1 MSVATTNARWAHTL
15 VDSLAAGG
23 MAHVVISPGSRNTP
37 LVLACDNH
45 STIQTHVVLD
55 ERAAGFVAL
64 GIARTSTTPVG
75 LVCTSGSA
83 GAHYLP
89 ALIEA
94 RYSRIPLVVMTADRP
109 RELQY
114 SGSPQTIDQLQ
125 LFGNNVLASFSLTA
139 PTPDASPRWLAG
151 VGAQAVDAATS
162 SPAGPVHLNV
172 PFREPLWE
180 ADVGPIG
187 DALRPATIE
196 RQPTGPATEWVA
208 ALASQLRHS
217 ERGVIVCG
225 PWTSTEE
232 SEDASVAIGALGA
245 ALGWPVLADPASGVR
260 YGRHNTDVVLSG
272 YDAFLRSEVVAAKL
286 RPDFVLQFG
295 QVPTSKILTQWLSGA
310 TSTRRVLVDP
320 DGWWHDPGYRADRL
334 VVAARGALCRALLAE
349 VPAAP
354 ASSRWLTLWQGI
366 EASTWAAI
374 DGKLGA
380 TLWEGQVARTLLDTL
395 PEGSA
400 LHVASSMPI
409 RDLDGFTPTL
419 DRRLRVLANRGANG
433 IDGTVATAAGESLA
447 WRDGPTAV
455 LLGDLALLHDV
466 SGLIAAIGLG
476 VRMTLVVVDNGGGG
490 IFNHLPIADN
500 EHVFERYF
508 LTPQRTDI
516 GALCRAAGARVT
528 RVDDTA
534 LLGPAIGADLEMDG
548 VGVVHVII
556 DRTTNMETHRAAW
569 AAVCDTLT
577 HLDEEDRS

>member
-1 MSVATTNARWAHTL
+1 MSVAMANTRWAHTL
-15 VDSLAAGG
+15 VDSLVAGG
-23 MAHVVISPGSRNTP
+23 VAHVVISPGSRNTS
-37 LVLACDNH
+37 LVLACDAH
-45 STIQTHVVLD
+45 STLQTHVVLD
-55 ERAAGFVAL
+55 ERAAAFVAL
-64 GIARTSTTPVG
+64 GIARASAAPVA

-89 ALIEA
+89 AIIEA
-94 RYSRIPLVVMTADRP
+94 RYSRIPLVVLTADRP

-125 LFGNNVLASFSLTA
+125 LFGDNVLASFALAA
-139 PTPDASPRWLAG
+139 PTHDTSPRWLAS
-151 VGAQAVDAATS
+151 VAAQAMDTATS

-180 ADVGPIG
+180 ADSEPAG
-187 DALRPATIE
+187 DALRPATID
-196 RQPTGPATEWVA
+196 RQPTGPGSELVSELA
-208 ALASQLRHS
+208 AQVRDS

-225 PWTSTEE
+225 PWTSTVDAKDTEE
-232 SEDASVAIGALGA
+232 AIGALGA
-245 ALGWPVLADPASGVR
+245 ALGWPILADPASGVR

-320 DGWWHDPGYRADRL
+320 DGWWHDPGHRADRL
-334 VVAARGALCRALLAE
+334 VVAERDALCCALLAE

-354 ASSRWLTLWQGI
+354 ASSHWLTLWQGI
-366 EASTWAAI
+366 EASTWSAI
-374 DGKLGA
+374 DEQLDA

-490 IFNHLPIADN
+490 IFHHLPIADN
-500 EHVFERYF
+500 AHAFERYF
-508 LTPQRTDI
+508 LTPQQSDI
-516 GALCRAAGARVT
+516 VALCRAAGARVT

-548 VGVVHVII
+548 VGVVHITI
-556 DRTTNMETHRAAW
+556 DRTTNLETHRAAW

-577 HLDEEDRS
+577 HLDSEDRP